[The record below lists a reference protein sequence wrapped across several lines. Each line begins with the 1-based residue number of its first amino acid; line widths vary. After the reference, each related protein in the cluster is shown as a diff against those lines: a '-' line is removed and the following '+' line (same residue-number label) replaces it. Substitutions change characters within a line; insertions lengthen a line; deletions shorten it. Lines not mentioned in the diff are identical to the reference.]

1 MKISSLDP
9 EFKTIIKLAEKIAN
23 ERKPVVI
30 VGETGCGKTF
40 LAKFIHL
47 KSDFKSEPFIS
58 LRISD
63 LPESLVESDI
73 FGVEKGI
80 ATGVISRQGILESV
94 NLGTICLAGIEDV
107 SFKTQALFLRVLE
120 TGEFERIGGKRKL
133 NFKGRIIVEFQ
144 QDPNNLIK
152 EKKLRPDIY
161 YRLNVFEIFVPPL
174 RERRKDILPIFKLFL
189 KEEFKK
195 RKIKNFEIG
204 SDLKDFL
211 LNHKWNGNLRELRN
225 VAVYL
230 SMKDITVLREIHLP
244 PNYLA
249 SVSDPIG
256 TALDKKLSLKE
267 LKKGYIKS
275 VLERCGGNRSEA
287 ARWLKISRKNLW
299 EQLKEK

>member
-9 EFKTIIKLAEKIAN
+9 EFKTIIKLAEKLAN
-23 ERKPVVI
+23 ERRPI
-30 VGETGCGKTF
+30 ILVGETGSGKTF

-47 KSDFKSEPFIS
+47 KGYFKSEPFIS

-73 FGVEKGI
+73 FGVEKGV
-80 ATGVISRQGILESV
+80 ATGVVSRQGILESV
-94 NLGTICLAGIEDV
+94 NLGTICIAGLEDV

-120 TGEFERIGGKRKL
+120 TGEFDRIGGKRKL
-133 NFKGRIIVEFQ
+133 KFKGRIMVEFQ
-144 QDPNNLIK
+144 QDPNILIK

-161 YRLNVFEIFVPPL
+161 YRLNVFEIFVPSL
-174 RERRKDILPIFKLFL
+174 RERKKDILPIFKQFL

-204 SDLKDFL
+204 EDLKDFL
-211 LNHKWNGNLRELRN
+211 LSHKWYGNLRELRN

-230 SMKDITVLREIHLP
+230 SMKDTPVLREIHLP

-249 SVSDPIG
+249 SVSDPVE
-256 TALDKKLSLKE
+256 TALDKRFSLEE
-267 LKKGYIKS
+267 LKKAYIKS